1 MPLLR
6 FKPLNDDG
14 TFFSHS
20 SEQKDSCS
28 CILPNSVRVTKLL
41 TAWKPTSH
49 HHLRAEH
56 SNNRILYIHL
66 PKADGTLATRPP
78 HPTSFPAPL

>member
-1 MPLLR
+1 MEHFFLTA
-6 FKPLNDDG
+6 LNRRTHVPASYPIHFG
-14 TFFSHS
+14 
-20 SEQKDSCS
+20 
-28 CILPNSVRVTKLL
+28 LPNCLQ
-41 TAWKPTSH
+41 PGN